1 MAKNVVE
8 EKVVDAVKKVE
19 SVTSKTVKKVSNS
32 VKKATN
38 SKRFEDKADLAKLYN
53 YVIIVDLAVSRSVE
67 KLVGNLGSSMQFTHV
82 GRGTASKEILNVLGV
97 PDDTKAIIN
106 AIVSE
111 DHLADMQNELTIFFA
126 ANKKNRGIAFAIPL
140 SSLIGVRI
148 YKYLSQTM

>member
-1 MAKNVVE
+1 
-8 EKVVDAVKKVE
+8 
-19 SVTSKTVKKVSNS
+19 
-32 VKKATN
+32 
-38 SKRFEDKADLAKLYN
+38 
-53 YVIIVDLAVSRSVE
+53 
-67 KLVGNLGSSMQFTHV
+67 MQFTHI

-106 AIVSE
+106 AIISE